1 MQILETLCGSPEHA
15 RTLILFVFN
24 PEKRYSL
31 LDITKD
37 TGLKPKAA
45 QEFMRDLEKSEFIE
59 SRILKNDED
68 GNRFPKPTRVWS
80 VKVQSPFYADISAL
94 CHKAAIP
101 EDKTIVSILNKYLK
115 VKMVVLAG
123 FFVGTDKKM
132 VDILV
137 VGDSRGSGNA
147 GEKSI
152 QALEK
157 LIHREL
163 VYTTFSQ
170 EEYAYRVSMRDRHL
184 REILDAPHKTILGEF
199 EL

>member
-15 RTLILFVFN
+15 RALVLFVFN

-31 LDITKD
+31 TDISKL
-37 TGLKPKAA
+37 TGLKPKAT
-45 QEFMRDLEKSEFIE
+45 QTFIKELEKSDLIE
-59 SRILKNDED
+59 TRVLKNDEQ
-68 GNRFPKPTRVWS
+68 GNRFPRPTRVWNI
-80 VKVQSPFYADISAL
+80 KTQSPFYQDLNSL

-101 EDKTIVSILNKYLK
+101 EHKTIVNILNKYLK
-115 VKMVVLAG
+115 VKVVVLGG
-123 FFVGTDKKM
+123 FFLGTDRKM

-137 VGDSRGSGNA
+137 VGDSRGSASA
-147 GEKSI
+147 GEKAI

-157 LIHREL
+157 LINREL

-170 EEYAYRVSMRDRHL
+170 DEYTYRLGMRDRHL
-184 REILDAPHKTILGEF
+184 REIIDAPHQTILGEF